1 MKKLLLIKAIVLVVA
16 ILLIALFSS
25 CSSDDITSTPIEQ
38 SKTLDVTIQ
47 GNSPEF
53 WHYNAKDNI
62 TTKYTQ
68 SHIILNV
75 NKGDSVTAI
84 GYGYTIDNTNNYNA
98 PNVVVVGYITFKV
111 NGVVVASGIDTLA
124 HLIE

>member
-1 MKKLLLIKAIVLVVA
+1 MKKLLVIKAILLVVML
-16 ILLIALFSS
+16 ILIRLYVS
-25 CSSDDITSTPIEQ
+25 CSTDETPITPIEQ
-38 SKTLDVTIQ
+38 PKTLDVTIL

-53 WHYNAKDNI
+53 WHHNAKTNT

-68 SHIILNV
+68 SHIVLEV
-75 NKGDSVTAI
+75 NKGDTINAI
-84 GYGYTIDNTNNYNA
+84 GYGYTIDNSNNYGA

>member
-1 MKKLLLIKAIVLVVA
+1 MKKLLVIKAILLVVA
-16 ILLIALFSS
+16 LILISLFAS
-25 CSSDDITSTPIEQ
+25 CSTDETPITQTEQ

-53 WHYNAKDNI
+53 WYHNAKENT

-68 SHIILNV
+68 SHIVLEV
-75 NKGDSVTAI
+75 HKGDTINAI

-124 HLIE
+124 HLIK

>member
-1 MKKLLLIKAIVLVVA
+1 MKKLLLIKAIVLAIA

-75 NKGDSVTAI
+75 NKGDVINAI
-84 GYGYTIDNTNNYNA
+84 GYGYTIDNSNNYNT

-111 NGVVVASGIDTLA
+111 NGVVVANGVDTLA
-124 HLIE
+124 YLIQ